1 VVTNTTVQMNTTH
14 LVVYRLALELSL
26 VTVKIPL
33 RSLQV
38 CTAVKVTT
46 LTPQQ
51 ATFAHCALKDT
62 TVLTLPSSTHVLPA
76 KIANKA
82 PQLTPSH
89 APLGTVVINT
99 LMLCV
104 QRAPTSTLQRIHVSI
119 AQLDMCAQAGMRL
132 IILLSTLGTS
142 PL

>member
-1 VVTNTTVQMNTTH
+1 VVTNTTVQMSTTR
-14 LVVYRLALELSL
+14 LVVHRLALELSL

-51 ATFAHCALKDT
+51 ASSAHCALKDII
-62 TVLTLPSSTHVLPA
+62 VLILLLSTHVLQA

-82 PQLTPSH
+82 PQLTPMC

-99 LMLCV
+99 LMLYV
-104 QRAPTSTLQRIHVSI
+104 LRAPTSTVLRTHV
-119 AQLDMCAQAGMRL
+119 
-132 IILLSTLGTS
+132 
-142 PL
+142 